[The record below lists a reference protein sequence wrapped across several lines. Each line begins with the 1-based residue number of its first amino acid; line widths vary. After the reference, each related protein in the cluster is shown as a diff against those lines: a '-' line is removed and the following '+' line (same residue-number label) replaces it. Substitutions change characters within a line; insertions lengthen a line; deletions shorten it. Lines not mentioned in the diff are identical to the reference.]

1 MTLCNL
7 IKLNLSD
14 LRDIATELDIK
25 TTGKK
30 LEDLSKEISGHLDN
44 YETYRSSKAKY
55 KIYEKL
61 GNSGKEGTTFL
72 VKTRNG
78 TEYAMKCFRNRKSI
92 NTLYREAILQSQA
105 SRYDISPS
113 IVDVDYSS
121 RSIIMEKMDCHLYD
135 KIQKQRGELNITQQK
150 DVIRIF
156 KELDNAGVF
165 QGDSNILNYMYKDK
179 KLYIIDFGMAK
190 EITPQLK
197 AKLKTD
203 TPNMCLMLIAFVIKL
218 KDIGCSPSS
227 YKYLIE
233 HISKENKE
241 KYSLI

>member
-7 IKLNLSD
+7 VKLNLSD

-30 LEDLSKEISGHLDN
+30 LEDVAKEISGHLDS
-44 YETYRSSKAKY
+44 YEAYRSSKVKY

-61 GNSGKEGTTFL
+61 GDSGKEGTTFL

-92 NTLYREAILQSQA
+92 STLQREAILQSQA
-105 SRYDISPS
+105 AKYDISPV
-113 IVDVDYSS
+113 IVDVDYAS

-135 KIQKQRGELNITQQK
+135 KIQKQRGELNTTQQK
-150 DVIRIF
+150 DIMRIF
-156 KELDNAGVF
+156 RGLDDAGVF
-165 QGDSNILNYMYKDK
+165 QGDSNIMNYMYRDK
-179 KLYIIDFGMAK
+179 KMYIIDFGMAK

-203 TPNMCLMLIAFVIKL
+203 TPNMCLMLLAFVVKL
-218 KDIGCSPSS
+218 KDMGCSPSS

-233 HISKENKE
+233 YISKENRE
-241 KYSLI
+241 KYSL